1 MQKEN
6 GCGSLQT
13 LFSHTALGTRLE
25 DNLMTTLTR
34 TVCVFIDHTASLGV
48 TKVVEKGIN
57 TSAKERQSRT
67 CEHFYSM
74 DFDVKKSFAKYVLKF
89 TSMF

>member
-1 MQKEN
+1 
-6 GCGSLQT
+6 
-13 LFSHTALGTRLE
+13 
-25 DNLMTTLTR
+25 MTTLTR

-74 DFDVKKSFAKYVLKF
+74 DFDVKKKF
-89 TSMF
+89 C

>member
-1 MQKEN
+1 MGKTPSKYLDTLTLNSSWFQYIY
-6 GCGSLQT
+6 T
-13 LFSHTALGTRLE
+13 LF
-25 DNLMTTLTR
+25 
-34 TVCVFIDHTASLGV
+34 ISLAKNGV